1 MVHPLDP
8 LSSTAASLPLV
19 RETERPVL
27 PEAIPQIT
35 AMGDSQNKGNA
46 TGGQSS
52 QTYQHSFSGSLDEI
66 NDGLQ
71 AWATGMRFDIDPE
84 AQRLVVSIIDSQSGE
99 VLRTVPSDAVIRI
112 AKMIVQL
119 QGQHVNT
126 KA

>member
-8 LSSTAASLPLV
+8 ISTTTAVSPFV

-27 PEAIPQIT
+27 PEAAQQVT
-35 AMGDSQNKGNA
+35 SSAGSQD
-46 TGGQSS
+46 
-52 QTYQHSFSGSLDEI
+52 SGSATDSHDPQAHGGSLAEI
-66 NDGLQ
+66 NQGLQ

-84 AQRLVVSIIDSQSGE
+84 AQRLVVSIIDSQTGE

-119 QGQHVNT
+119 QGQNVDT